1 MSAGPI
7 KQWRDAHLPP
17 KTIPTTDRLHA
28 RTDNPRRAYCGTTDA
43 PKFAHDLRT
52 VTCPNCAAAIRADK
66 ETTP

>member
-1 MSAGPI
+1 MTTPI
-7 KQWRDAHLPP
+7 PVA
-17 KTIPTTDRLHA
+17 DRLHA